1 MLETRPW
8 GYFVV
13 LEDRET
19 HKLKRIVV
27 NPSGALSYQSHSKRM
42 EVWTIIS
49 GEGTFI
55 LDGIPQIVT
64 AGMICRIPRG
74 SKHRMINKSDVPLE
88 FIEVQLGEYFG
99 EDDIVRYQDEY
110 NRV

>member
-1 MLETRPW
+1 MESRPW
-8 GYFVV
+8 GYFIV

-27 NPSGALSYQSHSKRM
+27 NSGGMLSYQSHTKRM
-42 EVWTIIS
+42 EIWTIIS

-55 LDGIPQIVT
+55 LDGISQTVT
-64 AGMICRIPRG
+64 PGVVCRIPRG
-74 SKHRMINKSDVPLE
+74 AKHRIINKSDKPLE